1 MKKKTVVIVGI
12 IVAVLVALL
21 VGGYVLVDY
30 MLFPKAKP
38 IKQLE
43 VDVVESVRLADN
55 ADNEIA
61 ISDAELQTFLTYING
76 AEATRIMSVNDY
88 PSVRPYYVLEIKT
101 AERVYRYMIYE
112 ERGTVYAEIPYEG
125 VYKID
130 REAIDI
136 VK

>member
-38 IKQLE
+38 IKQLA
-43 VDVVESVRLADN
+43 VDVIESVRLTDN

-61 ISDAELQTFLTYING
+61 ISDTELQTLLTYING

-88 PSVRPYYVLEIKT
+88 PSVRPYYVLELKT

-125 VYKID
+125 IYKIS
-130 REAIDI
+130 REAIEMI
-136 VK
+136 K